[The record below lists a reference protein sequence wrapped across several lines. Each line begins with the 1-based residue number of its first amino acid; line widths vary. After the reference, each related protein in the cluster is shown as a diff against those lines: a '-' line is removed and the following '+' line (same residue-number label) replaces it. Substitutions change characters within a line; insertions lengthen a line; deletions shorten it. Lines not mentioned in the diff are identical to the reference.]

1 MRTRLLYRRPDGKL
15 DPIALS
21 TDAGATIGDVADLF
35 LRVERSIGSAHTVD
49 TTARPR
55 MRVLAPGATAARV
68 LSRDISVADAGLRA
82 GSTVELDTHRPG
94 TAVEPGPTAVRVYVT
109 EGPDAGRAVDVP
121 AGVATIGRDQSAT
134 VRLTDPTVS
143 AVHARLLV
151 GTSGV
156 EIVDNG
162 SANGL
167 SIDGGLVNRVH
178 LVDGDLV
185 EVGQTTVQIRWQA
198 GSGPSTYTVR
208 FNRSPVVAPR
218 YAGQELAA
226 PTPPVP
232 TAAQPLNWI
241 ALLAPVLLGA
251 FTFAMTRSPMSLGF
265 VALSPLMMLG
275 SWIERRRSAK
285 KHLARESKQF
295 RTDLDALVDQVRADQ
310 KAEVAARAAEQ
321 PDPACWADAA
331 NRLDPLLW
339 SRRPTDDDFLVAR
352 VGMGSD
358 DSRTTVTLPPRGST
372 PAELWQTLT
381 SAVEPLRRVEGVPL
395 TVGLRDV
402 GSFGIAGPE
411 EAANSAARALV
422 CQLLAQHSPA
432 HLRLAVL
439 ASRRSARSWS
449 WTPWLPHVPAGPWL
463 ASDPAAGLGTISLLE
478 EIVSERTQT
487 REATLPAVLVVVTD
501 DTPVERGRL
510 VRLATDGPRAGVHLL
525 WCADQVTA
533 LPEACRA
540 YLDVGTG
547 VLGLPDLRRTQPLVV
562 DTLDAG
568 ATWHFAQRLSG
579 VVDSGEPETD
589 ETDLPRSVDYLTLVG
604 RQMATRPDAVLERWR
619 ETGSLPGQGE
629 NRRQP
634 ATLRAVVGQGP
645 DGQFV
650 LDLRNDGPHALV
662 GGTTG
667 AGKSEFLQTWVL
679 GMAAAH
685 SPARATFLFVDYK
698 GGAAFADCVDLP
710 HCVGLVT
717 DLTPHLVRRALTSLR
732 AELHYREKLLASVK
746 AKDLAAMERTGDP
759 RTPPA
764 LVIVV
769 DEFAALV
776 SDVPQ
781 FVDGM
786 VDVAQRGRSLGLHL
800 VLATQRPAGVIRDNL
815 RANTNLRI
823 ALRTADEHDSTD
835 VVGVPVTAH
844 IDPGLPGRAA
854 VRTGP
859 GRVTMFQTAYVGGRS
874 VGAAPAPT
882 IDVETLTVGPGRPW
896 SVPAAPGTSTT
907 ADDDAPTD
915 LRRCVDQVVD
925 AARRVGLPAPRR
937 PWLPELATGYE
948 LADLPQRPDE
958 LGLGMVDRPESQAQS
973 VWTWRPDD
981 GALAVF
987 GAAGAGASTT
997 LRSVAIAAGLA
1008 DPGQVHVYGLD
1019 FGAGGLAMLEPLP
1032 HVGGILDPADTER
1045 VTRLLRDLLAQVEDR
1060 TRRFAAARAGSLGR
1074 YRELAARPDEPRIIL
1089 LVDGMSAFR
1098 DAYETPGTK
1107 LASFNAFRRVLVEG
1121 RPLGV
1126 HVVIAAERPSAIPS
1140 SMTSAVGLRLVLR
1153 QADQNTYRV
1162 LDVPNDVLDNDSP
1175 PGRAVLAGTGQEI
1188 QLAVLGGDTDL
1199 ADQARAVDALVAR
1212 CDAVPRAPGVRRLA
1226 TQIPASSLP
1235 DQADRGP
1242 VLGICE
1248 ETLEPVG
1255 FVPVGPFLLAG
1266 PPGSGRTTAVAW
1278 LGASLHRWDPCLPQY
1293 YIGVRRSPNSRLPW
1307 WHKTATT
1314 LEDAKTLAREL
1325 GEIVGEPAPATDD
1338 DVERPGV
1345 ALIVESLADIVGTPA
1360 EQPLVEVFKS
1370 ARRNGHLIV
1379 AESETPTW
1387 ASAWPLVSEIRNT
1400 RRGIALT
1407 PDAIDGETL
1416 FRTSFGRAQRAQFPP
1431 GRGIYVT
1438 TGVART
1444 VQLPLPDQ

>member
-15 DPIALS
+15 DPIVLS
-21 TDAGATIGDVADLF
+21 TDTGATIGDVADLF
-35 LRVERSIGSAHTVD
+35 LRVERS
-49 TTARPR
+49 TARPVDSATVRSR

-82 GSTVELDTHRPG
+82 GSTIELDTHRPG
-94 TAVEPGPTAVRVYVT
+94 APVEAGPVAVRVHVT

-121 AGVATIGRDQSAT
+121 AGVATIGRDQGVT

-151 GTSGV
+151 GTRGV

-167 SIDGGLVNRVH
+167 SIDGGLVHRVH

-198 GSGPSTYTVR
+198 GSGPSTSTVR

-218 YAGQELAA
+218 YREQELTA

-232 TAAQPLNWI
+232 SAAQPLNWI
-241 ALLAPVLLGA
+241 AMAAPALLGA
-251 FTFAMTRSPMSLGF
+251 FAFAMTRNPMSLGF
-265 VALSPLMMLG
+265 MALSPLMMLG
-275 SWIERRRSAK
+275 SWLDRRRNAK
-285 KHLARESKQF
+285 KRLARESEQF
-295 RTDLDALVDQVRADQ
+295 RGDLTALADQVRADQ
-310 KAEVAARAAEQ
+310 ETEVAARAAEQ
-321 PDPACWADAA
+321 PAPARWTDAA

-339 SRRPTDDDFLVAR
+339 SRRPADDDFLVAR

-358 DSRTTVTLPPRGST
+358 DSRTTIALPPRGST

-381 SAVEPLRRVEGVPL
+381 STVEPLRRVEGVPL
-395 TVGLRDV
+395 TVSLRDV
-402 GSFGIAGPE
+402 GSFGIAGPA
-411 EAANSAARALV
+411 EAVSGAAWALV
-422 CQLLAQHSPA
+422 CQILAQHSPA

-439 ASRRSARSWS
+439 ASRRSARGWS

-463 ASDPAAGLGTISLLE
+463 ASDPAAGLATISMLE
-478 EIVSERTQT
+478 EIVSERAQT
-487 REATLPAVLVVVTD
+487 RGTSLPAVLVVVTD

-510 VRLATDGPRAGVHLL
+510 VRLAADGPRAGVHVL

-540 YLDVGTG
+540 YLDAGAG
-547 VLGLPDLRRTQPLVV
+547 VLGLPAERRTQPLAV
-562 DTLDAG
+562 DTLDAN

-589 ETDLPRSVDYLTLVG
+589 DSDLPRSVDYLTLVG
-604 RQMATRPDAVLERWR
+604 RQMATGPDAVLERWR
-619 ETGSLPGQGE
+619 ETGSLPGQSE

-634 ATLRAVVGQGP
+634 ATLRAVVGHGP

-874 VGAAPAPT
+874 VGVPHAPT
-882 IDVETLTVGPGRPW
+882 IDIETLTVGPGRPW
-896 SVPAAPGTSTT
+896 NVPPAPGAAAAP
-907 ADDDAPTD
+907 DDEAPTD

-937 PWLPELATGYE
+937 PWLPELATCYE

-958 LGLGMVDRPESQAQS
+958 LGLGIVDQPESQAQS

-987 GAAGAGASTT
+987 GASGAGASTT
-997 LRSVAIAAGLA
+997 LRSVAVAAGLA
-1008 DPGQVHVYGLD
+1008 DSRVHVYGLD

-1045 VTRLLRDLLAQVEDR
+1045 VTRLLRDLLGAVEDR

-1074 YRELAARPDEPRIIL
+1074 YRELAARPEEPRIIL

-1098 DAYETPGTK
+1098 DAYETPGGR
-1107 LASFNAFRRVLVEG
+1107 LASFNAFRRLLVEG

-1126 HVVIAAERPSAIPS
+1126 HVVIAAERPNAIPS
-1140 SMTSAVGLRLVLR
+1140 SMISAVGLRLVLR
-1153 QADQNTYRV
+1153 QSDQNTYRT

-1199 ADQARAVDALVAR
+1199 ADQARAVDALAAR
-1212 CDAVPRAPGVRRLA
+1212 CDGAPAAPPVRRLT

-1235 DQADRGP
+1235 EQADGRP
-1242 VLGICE
+1242 VLGLCE
-1248 ETLEPVG
+1248 ERLEPVG
-1255 FVPVGPFLLAG
+1255 FTPVGPFLLAG

-1278 LGASLHRWDPCLPQY
+1278 MGASLHRWDPCLPLY
-1293 YIGVRRSPNSRLPW
+1293 YIGVRRGPNGRLPW
-1307 WHKTATT
+1307 WHQSATT
-1314 LEDAKTLAREL
+1314 LDAAKALAHQL
-1325 GEIVGEPAPATDD
+1325 VEIVGEPAPASEEED
-1338 DVERPGV
+1338 ERPGV
-1345 ALIVESLADIVGTPA
+1345 ALIVESLADIVGTPV

-1438 TGVART
+1438 NGVART
-1444 VQLPLPDQ
+1444 VQLPLPGQ